1 MPEILKH
8 WKGRYFLLWKSLR
21 EKYGTDPSNLFPLV
35 RGSRITANLT
45 HEEGEAVDY
54 LLGELG
60 YTTRK
65 KNERR
70 KPAEAASVS
79 GTLHSSPNA
88 TPNEA
93 RKQSAQQ
100 HIKDSSLKP
109 KKSLLETMNAELA
122 RSGPLSLFSEDT
134 NSTSINDGSTHTVG
148 SMPASSKNAKTNADI
163 ANNPPPKHLL
173 TVWDWQA
180 IFGGELYTVRWES
193 ELLMELSDSVT
204 DQMLVSDAKYPCGVD
219 VFFSCALTTGMD
231 DQRNKDYSSHN
242 CVRNPD
248 DGSNNPL
255 LTCAGRQ
262 RNRQFVDDGDGT
274 RRPSR
279 RRAGQEFN

>member
-1 MPEILKH
+1 VPDIIKH

-21 EKYGTDPSNLFPLV
+21 EKYGTDPSNLFPLD
-35 RGSRITANLT
+35 RGSRITADLT

-60 YTTRK
+60 YTTQKRNEK
-65 KNERR
+65 K
-70 KPAEAASVS
+70 KPAEAAD
-79 GTLHSSPNA
+79 SSPSA

-93 RKQSAQQ
+93 RRQSAQQ
-100 HIKDSSLKP
+100 HIKDSNLKP

-148 SMPASSKNAKTNADI
+148 SMPASLKNAKANAEL

-180 IFGGELYTVRWES
+180 IYGGELYTVRWES

-204 DQMLVSDAKYPCGVD
+204 DQMLVSLHGISYD
-219 VFFSCALTTGMD
+219 
-231 DQRNKDYSSHN
+231 
-242 CVRNPD
+242 
-248 DGSNNPL
+248 
-255 LTCAGRQ
+255 
-262 RNRQFVDDGDGT
+262 
-274 RRPSR
+274 
-279 RRAGQEFN
+279 